1 MESRR
6 RQAARQRHMRL
17 NAKKSSSC
25 KLRHQRKSCS
35 NQTQLDKGAIRH
47 ALVTAYKGNKS
58 SGPSALPS
66 QLVKHLHMGNDESL
80 ATMFQAVASIGIP
93 PEWNL
98 TRITPVHKKGPKQ
111 DAANYRPVSV
121 MGPLA
126 KLFSSCLN
134 LDLER

>member
-1 MESRR
+1 MQKSLS
-6 RQAARQRHMRL
+6 AASFATRGNPVATRPNSPSLGHE
-17 NAKKSSSC
+17 
-25 KLRHQRKSCS
+25 
-35 NQTQLDKGAIRH
+35 GAIRH
-47 ALVTAYKGNKS
+47 ALDTAYKGNKS